1 VNAQDFA
8 CLAPPPNRKGPY
20 STQIH
25 GTSVHSIKSG
35 PPLGPSFVGHVSITT
50 TPSVR
55 GLDRLLADK
64 PLSTGRLSEYP
75 TDYFVGICIETSAMA
90 QQNTLWLPRV
100 DFSECRLRLPV
111 LEE

>member
-1 VNAQDFA
+1 MNAQDFA
-8 CLAPPPNRKGPY
+8 CLAPPQALN

-75 TDYFVGICIETSAMA
+75 TDYFVGI
-90 QQNTLWLPRV
+90 
-100 DFSECRLRLPV
+100 
-111 LEE
+111 